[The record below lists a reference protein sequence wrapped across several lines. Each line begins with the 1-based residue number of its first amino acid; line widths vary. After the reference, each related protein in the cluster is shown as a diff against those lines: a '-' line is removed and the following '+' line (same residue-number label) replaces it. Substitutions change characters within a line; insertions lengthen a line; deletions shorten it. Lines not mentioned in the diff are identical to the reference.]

1 MRGYLLKGVL
11 MGIGVLLLGACTPR
25 VVYKNVY
32 IPTRCQISKPSRP
45 SKDLD
50 MLEYLKAL
58 LIYTQELEKDLDFCL
73 QKWVCWL
80 YFC

>member
-1 MRGYLLKGVL
+1 MK
-11 MGIGVLLLGACTPR
+11 MLLLCALLGFTACTPR
-25 VVYKNVY
+25 VVYKDVY

-73 QKWVCWL
+73 QK
-80 YFC
+80 